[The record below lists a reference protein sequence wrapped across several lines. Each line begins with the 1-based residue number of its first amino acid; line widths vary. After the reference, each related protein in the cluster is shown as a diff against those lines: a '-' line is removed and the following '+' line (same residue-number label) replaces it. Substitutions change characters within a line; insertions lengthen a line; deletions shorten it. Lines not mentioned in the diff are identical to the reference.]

1 MSDDSERDMS
11 DEFESGPTRAIVL
24 TFDNLGEASALERG
38 TWNPGV
44 PLGSDPSVTRA
55 LPRLL
60 DALDQGG
67 LTATFFVEAANCEL
81 NPLAVREI
89 AARGHQ
95 LGVHG
100 WLHEHWAQLG
110 PQDERAL
117 LERSVAAFA
126 ALGLSPRAF
135 RPPGGVLTASTAALL
150 RELGFAW
157 CSPEGGSPRIQ
168 DGLAFVPFSWDLVDA
183 YQLME
188 RFGDLRAG
196 RGDDPAPAPPEVV
209 GDRLAR
215 ALAVGAGVQTVIL
228 HPFLML
234 DDAWSDQVARLLA
247 LLADLGRDG
256 RAAVVP
262 ALRCSDF

>member
-1 MSDDSERDMS
+1 MSD
-11 DEFESGPTRAIVL
+11 FKPAPTRAIVL

-38 TWNPGV
+38 TWNPGI
-44 PLGSDPSVTRA
+44 PLGSDPSVTEA

-60 DALDQGG
+60 DALDAGG

-110 PQDERAL
+110 PQDERGL
-117 LERSVAAFA
+117 LERSLAAFA

-135 RPPGGVLTASTAALL
+135 RPPGGTLTASTAALL
-150 RELGFAW
+150 RQLGFAW

-168 DGLAFVPFSWDLVDA
+168 EGLAFVPFSWDLVDA
-183 YQLME
+183 YHLMP

-196 RGDDPAPAPPEVV
+196 RGDDSAPAPPEVV
-209 GDRLAR
+209 GDRLAV
-215 ALAVGAGVQTVIL
+215 ALESGDGVQTLIL

-234 DDAWSDQVARLLA
+234 DDAWWAQARRLLA
-247 LLADLGRDG
+247 LLAELDRDG
-256 RAAVVP
+256 RASVVP